1 MTLTLDWFFQNWQR
15 VRDRRYLVWYLNWK
29 SWGYFIVRFV
39 GRKLM
44 RQRIWQMGGESQ
56 LCAALA
62 WNGFTYM
69 TAAENAECQ
78 NQNSGI
84 AVPAKMYE
92 SIPCKIWTFWRFQR
106 HIVWSSLLH
115 SSCTYTSH
123 PMYIS
128 SICDKC
134 DISYWFF
141 FLSFVDFVL
150 VIVTTIFKF
159 MSSLLHSSSR
169 CPIWEVVTVHI
180 HRIICTFLLFVIN
193 VMFLIDFFPYFCW
206 FCFSY
211 RQYDIQNYVHR

>member
-1 MTLTLDWFFQNWQR
+1 MWYFLLILFPFFCWFCFSYRHYYIQIY
-15 VRDRRYLVWYLNWK
+15 VK
-29 SWGYFIVRFV
+29 PIAFV
-39 GRKLM
+39 LEVSCLR
-44 RQRIWQMGGESQ
+44 
-56 LCAALA
+56 
-62 WNGFTYM
+62 
-69 TAAENAECQ
+69 
-78 NQNSGI
+78 
-84 AVPAKMYE
+84 
-92 SIPCKIWTFWRFQR
+92 
-106 HIVWSSLLH
+106 SSN
-115 SSCTYTSH
+115 CTYTSH

-169 CPIWEVVTVHI
+169 CPVWEVVTVHI